1 MPHQILIA
9 KRKIEAGEQITF
21 DYGHTWSHFNP
32 RCYCG
37 SESCSGHLSGKLRRV
52 MLKDKK
58 PKIKRKIVEEINSF
72 KKNKVD
78 K

>member
-9 KRKIEAGEQITF
+9 KRQIEAGEQITF

-37 SESCSGHLSGKLRRV
+37 SESCSGHLSGKLKRM

-58 PKIKRKIVEEINSF
+58 RKNDEDSKSF
-72 KKNKVD
+72 KKKKIQTD
-78 K
+78 